1 MNGMLATYESTL
13 IESYG
18 QVTTNNKNNRKS
30 QQQKNIPESPRH
42 RINEDHYK
50 IFDAI
55 ENADMREE
63 MESL

>member
-18 QVTTNNKNNRKS
+18 HVTTNNKNNRKHQHQS
-30 QQQKNIPESPRH
+30 IPESPRH